1 MIAYRILRIENGYY
15 PQLQERYFFGLIRGR
30 WLRIARHPGGGF
42 GLYGEGG
49 TDNYPISREEAEKVI
64 RDYRMNL
71 EAMKDREVVWRS
83 GTK

>member
-15 PQLQERYFFGLIRGR
+15 PQLQERYLFGLIRGR

-42 GLYGEGG
+42 GLYAAG
-49 TDNYPISREEAEKVI
+49 TEDYPLSREEAEKVI
-64 RDYRMNL
+64 RDYRINL

-83 GTK
+83 K